1 MAHKP
6 HLRPTSQQLQA
17 SNHCKT
23 QIRGLITAAGGCKI
37 YKRLPNLQPSTD
49 RLVKEKE
56 KKTAKNP
63 KVASSSF
70 KKENF

>member
-23 QIRGLITAAGGCKI
+23 RIRGLITAAGGCKI

-56 KKTAKNP
+56 KKEQTADQVSTMNDQQY
-63 KVASSSF
+63 
-70 KKENF
+70 